1 MNTETEIPVE
11 TIKKN
16 KTPQNILDSISKYQK
31 NNKDKINEKSRN
43 YYNRVKQDPVRYAHL
58 KERLKKNKVD
68 LALKK
73 KLRKARNYPLLEYHP
88 E

>member
-73 KLRKARNYPLLEYHP
+73 KLLKDESEIENPV
-88 E
+88 